1 MSQICGEKGRDW
13 RGVVQGKDLTAL
25 LGKKYKLKI
34 KSDYI
39 VGQKAKLI
47 TYESIT

>member
-1 MSQICGEKGRDW
+1 MSQICVEKGRDW
-13 RGVVQGKDLTAL
+13 RVVVQGKGSTAL

-39 VGQKAKLI
+39 VGQKTKLN
-47 TYESIT
+47 TY